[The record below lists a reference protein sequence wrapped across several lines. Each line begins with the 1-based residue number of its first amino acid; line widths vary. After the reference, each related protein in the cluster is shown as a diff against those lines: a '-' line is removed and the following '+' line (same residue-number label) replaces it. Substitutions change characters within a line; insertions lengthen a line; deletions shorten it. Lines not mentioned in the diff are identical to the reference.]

1 MPRIRGE
8 GGIMIAERKVNP
20 QRYGRLLAK
29 ALPGIIETEEENERI
44 LAEVDKLWDKDL
56 SPEEAKLFNLMVKLI
71 QDFEDKHYNLNA
83 TTPLHILKHFME
95 VRGAKPRDLWEVFGS
110 KGITSEVLSGK
121 RAISKT
127 HARKLA
133 GFFGVSA
140 DLFI

>member
-1 MPRIRGE
+1 M
-8 GGIMIAERKVNP
+8 
-20 QRYGRLLAK
+20 
-29 ALPGIIETEEENERI
+29 
-44 LAEVDKLWDKDL
+44 LAEVDKLWDKEL

-71 QDFEDKHYNLNA
+71 QDFEDKHYNLERHD
-83 TTPLHILKHFME
+83 PLHILKHFME
-95 VRGAKPRDLWEVFGS
+95 VRGAKPRDVRDVFGS

-133 GFFGVSA
+133 DFFGVSA